1 MLPKQAR
8 RAILQY
14 ELWYDLLKLFGGE
27 NDLHI
32 YLTCHIRL
40 KSKNCLK
47 SLKWM
52 MISTPL
58 NKVSKMLILAI
69 ETILYC
75 IVVTILQFAFLEDIS
90 PMCSMYYVTLHIW
103 CTPRKRHLLRRFIS
117 AVCIIFKPHIWIC
130 SLGIILLPSRT

>member
-40 KSKNCLK
+40 KMEKFNSK
-47 SLKWM
+47 
-52 MISTPL
+52 
-58 NKVSKMLILAI
+58 KVSKMLILAI

-75 IVVTILQFAFLEDIS
+75 VLLYFNLHFFCGYYSNVYVLRYITYMMHPTKKTFIKAVHISCVYYIQTPYLDLQSWDNTF
-90 PMCSMYYVTLHIW
+90 T
-103 CTPRKRHLLRRFIS
+103 
-117 AVCIIFKPHIWIC
+117 
-130 SLGIILLPSRT
+130 